1 MIKPLAFA
9 ALVGLLSSGLAGGQ
23 TLPPPATEPSPP
35 APVAAPAAP
44 APAACPGNSTA
55 LGTARELAVDPAQAI
70 RVGLKTYPRT
80 LDLGDHEVVLTFD
93 DGPSARTTPL
103 VLAALERDCVRAT
116 FFLIGRNAQAAR
128 ALVRRE
134 LADGDTVAH
143 HTWSHPEGTE
153 RGLPDALAR
162 ADIEHGFSADDAAA
176 YGPEAATH
184 APRVPFFRFPGF
196 ADTPALLAWLGE
208 RHVAVFGADLWA
220 SDWVKQ
226 TPEAELDLLMGR
238 LNKEG
243 RGIILLHD
251 IKEQT
256 ALMMPALIAALKAGH
271 YRVVAIVPGPGPTAL
286 RAAPAGWSSETER
299 TIAALKPRLV
309 SHATG
314 PLPILAPSLEPLP

>member
-1 MIKPLAFA
+1 MSKRLAVA
-9 ALVGLLSSGLAGGQ
+9 SLTVLLSSGFAGGQ
-23 TLPPPATEPSPP
+23 TLPAPAT
-35 APVAAPAAP
+35 PAAP
-44 APAACPGNSTA
+44 TPAVCPGNPTA
-55 LGTARELAVDPAQAI
+55 LGTARELTVDPARTI

-80 LDLGDHEVVLTFD
+80 LDLADHEVVLTFD

-116 FFLIGRNAQAAR
+116 FFLIGRNAEAAR

-134 LADGDTVAH
+134 IADGDTVAH
-143 HTWSHPEGTE
+143 HTWSHPAATE
-153 RGLPDALAR
+153 RGLPEAEAR
-162 ADIEHGFSADDAAA
+162 ADIEHGFAADDAAA
-176 YGPEAATH
+176 YGAAAAAH

-238 LNKEG
+238 LNKDG

-251 IKEQT
+251 VKEQT
-256 ALMMPALIAALKAGH
+256 AQMMPALIAALKAGH
-271 YRVVAIVPGPGPTAL
+271 YHVVAITPGPGPTAL

-299 TIAALKPRLV
+299 TIAAVKPRLV

-314 PLPILAPSLEPLP
+314 PVAAPGPALDPLP